1 MKKTLLAIAIAALA
15 TISAN
20 AKVVTLKHADGS
32 NTIATTSQLGSI
44 DIADDGSVTVADFN
58 GKPITDASGKVVEVD
73 INDDIVVTETFD
85 QTLIFGVSGVSDI
98 GDINLAQREAKIIN
112 YLYPTVDPDGNP
124 ITLSGSIT
132 IPANVYNKEARVEGI
147 LLFNH
152 FTVCHKDEAPTRG
165 YRGLEQLI
173 LANPLSPNYIAIE
186 SDFYGFGA
194 SERFPQAYLFGTAN
208 ARATIDA
215 LNAAYQVLADL
226 GFDCGN
232 YLFNLGYSSGGFE
245 AMATL
250 KYTDQISKDGKP
262 MFDKTFAGGGPYDLR
277 TAYNEV
283 VGAAGTVYLVSIPL
297 MVVAFNENGHLGLD
311 YHDVFQPFLADN
323 IDNWIL
329 SKNYSSWEINDLIG
343 REKTPADVLTPAAL
357 DTSDPMT
364 AKLLD
369 VLDSKS
375 IATDWTPNPE
385 NRIFLFHSQGD
396 DYVSYKCAE
405 KLVEFL
411 EQNGYTAS
419 PLPGAT
425 NLQTNFT
432 LKKSGHLA
440 ATLEYAVQ
448 VTAELKLWPYIH
460 GDADPMELIDE
471 LRNFNIDIKQLIRV
485 AQSLGLSLDQIVGQL
500 VASGFSVEQ
509 IVAALSE
516 NDPRIAEIAEQLK
529 GYGLDFDAIAAKI
542 AAGELSL
549 DELLAAYSA
558 GTLDENTVIA
568 FLTKAGV
575 DVPAILQ
582 ALEEAGV
589 DTNELFAAIAALL
602 DSLNGD
608 QSADAPS
615 NLRAVKARRAEA
627 LTPVYADIFR
637 SWLHRNG
644 VEPAK

>member
-44 DIADDGSVTVADFN
+44 DIADDGTVTVADFN

-85 QTLIFGVSGVSDI
+85 QTLIFGVSGVSDV

-165 YRGLEQLI
+165 YRDLEQLF
-173 LANPLSPNYIAIE
+173 LANPLTLNYIAIE

-194 SERFPQAYLFGTAN
+194 TERFPQAYLFGTAN

-250 KYTDQISKDGKP
+250 KYADQISEDGKP
-262 MFDKTFAGGGPYDLR
+262 LFDKTYAGGGPYDLR
-277 TAYNEV
+277 TAYEEV
-283 VGAAGTVYLVSIPL
+283 VGASGTVYLVSIPL
-297 MVVAFNENGHLGLD
+297 MVVAFNENGHLGID

-329 SKNYSSWEINDLIG
+329 SKNYSSWDINELIG
-343 REKTPADVLTPAAL
+343 LEKTPADVLMPEYTDPTSAAAA
-357 DTSDPMT
+357 P
-364 AKLLD
+364 LLELFD
-369 VLDSKS
+369 QKS
-375 IATDWTPNPE
+375 IAADWIPNPE
-385 NRIFLFHSQGD
+385 NKIYIFHSQGD
-396 DYVSYKCAE
+396 DYVSFKCAQ

-411 EQNGYTAS
+411 EQNGFTAS
-419 PLPGAT
+419 MIPGAT

-432 LKKSGHLA
+432 LRDAGHLT
-440 ATLEYAVQ
+440 ATLEYVVQ
-448 VTAELKLWPYIH
+448 VAAELKLWPYIY
-460 GDADPMELIDE
+460 GDANPMELVEE
-471 LRNFNIDIKQLIRV
+471 LRNFDIDIKQLIQV
-485 AQSLGLSLDQIVGQL
+485 AQLLGLSADQL
-500 VASGFSVEQ
+500 VAQLVATGFSVDQ

-516 NDPRIAEIAEQLK
+516 SFPEIQQAVDLLK
-529 GYGLDFDAIAAKI
+529 SYGIDFDAIAAKI
-542 AAGELSL
+542 AGGELSL
-549 DELLAAYSA
+549 DALIAAYA
-558 GTLDENTVIA
+558 GGTLDENTILA
-568 FLTKAGV
+568 FLTQAGV
-575 DVPAILQ
+575 DVPAIVQ

-589 DTNELFAAIAALL
+589 DTTQLFAALAALL
-602 DSLNGD
+602 DQLNGD
-608 QSADAPS
+608 QATDTPS
-615 NLRAVKARRAEA
+615 TLQAVRAQRSQA
-627 LTPVYADIFR
+627 LTPIYAGI
-637 SWLHRNG
+637 LHRWLDDNG
-644 VEPAK
+644 VKRD